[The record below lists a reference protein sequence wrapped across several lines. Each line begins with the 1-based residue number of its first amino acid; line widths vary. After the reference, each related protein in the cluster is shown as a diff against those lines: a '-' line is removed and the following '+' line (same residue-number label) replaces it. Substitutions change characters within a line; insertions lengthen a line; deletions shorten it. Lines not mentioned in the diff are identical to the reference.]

1 MRVLHHTYPLRFL
14 ALRRI
19 PFCSRH
25 KTCAKRSVTKQL
37 FICYPRIAQRDAG
50 RLKWQEKK
58 AAERGERVGEIQ
70 ERQKTLREKDRAT
83 MDAFM
88 KMAKERFG

>member
-1 MRVLHHTYPLRFL
+1 VRVLPRRFRPHRTLVVALVTDQRLPL
-14 ALRRI
+14 
-19 PFCSRH
+19 H
-25 KTCAKRSVTKQL
+25 
-37 FICYPRIAQRDAG
+37 RIAQRDAN

-58 AAERGERVGEIQ
+58 AAEKGEKTGDIQ
-70 ERQKTLREKDRAT
+70 ERQKALREKDRVT

>member
-1 MRVLHHTYPLRFL
+1 VRILPYRFRSHRTL
-14 ALRRI
+14 VVAL
-19 PFCSRH
+19 
-25 KTCAKRSVTKQL
+25 VTDQRL
-37 FICYPRIAQRDAG
+37 SLPRIAQRDAN

-58 AAERGERVGEIQ
+58 AAEKGEKTGDIQ
-70 ERQKTLREKDRAT
+70 ERQKALREKDRVT